1 MNRTLRL
8 PRERVLALD
17 PADVE
22 AYLLARGWEAD
33 RKASSAEAGVYHLP
47 ADPDAEILLPRDP
60 GFIDYA
66 LRMSEVLQALAA
78 AERRT
83 AWEVLE
89 DLSAR
94 RAGSSP
100 NGPAASK
107 RGTGVWKGDAAG
119 SDIPPE

>member
-1 MNRTLRL
+1 MNRAFRL
-8 PRERVLALD
+8 PKERLLALD

-47 ADPDAEILLPRDP
+47 ADPEAEILLPRDR
-60 GFIDYA
+60 GFVDYA
-66 LRMSEVLQALAA
+66 LRLSEVLQALAA

-89 DLSAR
+89 DLAAR
-94 RAGSSP
+94 RAASPP
-100 NGPAASK
+100 NGPAAGK
-107 RGTGVWKGDAAG
+107 RGAGGGAPAARTTREA
-119 SDIPPE
+119 S